1 MLFRSGR
8 RGRLRQRG
16 QQVARGGCDRRALGR
31 LVGGDEGRQRGRAA
45 HFGQCV
51 EALRCRVGIGE
62 RRREQRDVVDGGFRR
77 ILQREQ
83 RRHRFAVRILQVQRV
98 EVEVEKCEQRQRAD
112 HDHERAD
119 QDRLAMAIKVV
130 VDRREPREAR
140 RLRFARRREQAQQR
154 RQQRDRGQQCDE
166 HPDARD
172 QAEFGHAAIGGGNER
187 EEARR
192 DGRGGQRERHAHRV
206 RGADQR
212 VIDARIAEALLAV
225 FHAVLDREVDAE
237 ADEQHHERDRDHVQ
251 RADHR
256 EAERGGHDEADEQ
269 RDEHRADHPLRA
281 QRQPQDDEDGE
292 QRERAV
298 ERRAIFDGREFVVG
312 ERLFAGQAHDGAV
325 VLLEVERTGRVAD
338 HLAGF
343 RAGLQRAV
351 VDHRLHGDERARG
364 LPRGIVVDQRA
375 PRERGRLAG
384 QHVVDRRG
392 AACEQLRHRGQFH
405 LAGQERLAERGGE
418 CGREAGQARVL
429 REFVDERARA
439 RELRGGIRDLLR
451 RQEQQP
457 VVLEERPAAGL
468 GDLADAAG
476 VGILAQR
483 FGQRMRGGVREFGR
497 RCLDDREDRAVAL
510 RERLVDG
517 LPEGGPLRLG
527 IDELA
532 DVGVDLEMLRD
543 IDAAERG
550 DDERQDDDPD
560 GAAHRPC
567 NESDD
572 ERCHHVA
579 VGSGWQGQSSQV
591 YRRSVAAVV
600 TLGVSGREGDLFATA
615 ESIPMVRRFV
625 RGYLHNRRRRASSR
639 RRTPVTKEPER

>member
-1 MLFRSGR
+1 
-8 RGRLRQRG
+8 
-16 QQVARGGCDRRALGR
+16 
-31 LVGGDEGRQRGRAA
+31 
-45 HFGQCV
+45 
-51 EALRCRVGIGE
+51 
-62 RRREQRDVVDGGFRR
+62 
-77 ILQREQ
+77 
-83 RRHRFAVRILQVQRV
+83 
-98 EVEVEKCEQRQRAD
+98 
-112 HDHERAD
+112 
-119 QDRLAMAIKVV
+119 MAIEVV

-154 RQQRDRGQQCDE
+154 GQQRERGEQCDE

-172 QAEFGHAAIGGGNER
+172 QAQLGHAAIGGRDER

-225 FHAVLDREVDAE
+225 LHAVLDREVDAE

-251 RADHR
+251 RTDHR
-256 EAERGGHDEADEQ
+256 EAECGGHDEADEQ
-269 RDEHRADHPLRA
+269 RDQHRADHPLRA
-281 QRQPQDDEDGE
+281 QCQPQDDEHGE
-292 QRERAV
+292 QREDAV
-298 ERRAIFDGREFVVG
+298 ERRAVFDRREFVVG
-312 ERLFAGQAHDGAV
+312 ERLLAGQAHGRAEA
-325 VLLEVERTGRVAD
+325 LLEVERAGRVAD

-343 RAGLQRAV
+343 RAGFQRAV
-351 VDHRLHGDERARG
+351 VDHGLHGDERARG
-364 LPRGIVVDQRA
+364 LPRGIVVDQCA

-405 LAGQERLAERGGE
+405 LAGQQRLAERGGQRRGE
-418 CGREAGQARVL
+418 PGQARVL

-439 RELRGGIRDLLR
+439 RELRGGIGDVLR

-476 VGILAQR
+476 FGVLPQR
-483 FGQRMRGGVREFGR
+483 FGQRMRGGIREFGR
-497 RCLDDREDRAVAL
+497 GRLDDREDRAVAL
-510 RERLVDG
+510 RERFIDG
-517 LPEGGPLRLG
+517 VAERGKLRFRV
-527 IDELA
+527 DELA
-532 DVGVDLEMLRD
+532 DVGVDLEMLGD

-550 DDERQDDDPD
+550 DDERQHDDPD
-560 GAAHRPC
+560 GSAYRPC

-591 YRRSVAAVV
+591 YRRGVAAVV
-600 TLGVSGREGDLFATA
+600 TLGVSGREGDLFVTA
-615 ESIPMVRRFV
+615 ESIPTSGRFV
-625 RGYLHNRRRRASSR
+625 RGYLHKRRRAASTCR
-639 RRTPVTKEPER
+639 RGPVTKGPER

>member
-1 MLFRSGR
+1 
-8 RGRLRQRG
+8 
-16 QQVARGGCDRRALGR
+16 
-31 LVGGDEGRQRGRAA
+31 
-45 HFGQCV
+45 
-51 EALRCRVGIGE
+51 
-62 RRREQRDVVDGGFRR
+62 
-77 ILQREQ
+77 
-83 RRHRFAVRILQVQRV
+83 
-98 EVEVEKCEQRQRAD
+98 
-112 HDHERAD
+112 
-119 QDRLAMAIKVV
+119 MAIEVI

-154 RQQRDRGQQCDE
+154 GQQRERGEQRDE

-172 QAEFGHAAIGGGNER
+172 QAELGHAAIGGGDER

-206 RGADQR
+206 RGTDQR
-212 VIDARIAEALLAV
+212 VIDARVAETFLAV
-225 FHAVLDREVDAE
+225 LHAVLDREVDAQ

-281 QRQPQDDEDGE
+281 QREPQDDEHGE
-292 QRERAV
+292 QREDAV
-298 ERRAIFDGREFVVG
+298 ERRAILDRREFVVG
-312 ERLFAGQAHDGAV
+312 ERLFAGQAHDRAV
-325 VLLEVERTGRVAD
+325 ALLEIDRTGRVAD

-351 VDHRLHGDERARG
+351 VDHGLHGDERARG
-364 LPRGIVVDQRA
+364 LPRGVVVDERT

-384 QHVVDRRG
+384 QHVVDGRG
-392 AACEQLRHRGQFH
+392 AAGEQLRHRGQFH
-405 LAGQERLAERGGE
+405 LAGQQRLAERGGQRRGE
-418 CGREAGQARVL
+418 PGEARVL
-429 REFVDERARA
+429 REFVDERACA
-439 RELRGGIRDLLR
+439 RELRGRIGDFLR

-476 VGILAQR
+476 VGILLQR
-483 FGQRMRGGVREFGR
+483 FGQRLRGGIRKFGR
-497 RCLDDREDRAVAL
+497 GRLDDREDRAVAL
-510 RERLVDG
+510 RERFVDG
-517 LPEGGPLRLG
+517 LAECGKLRFR

-550 DDERQDDDPD
+550 DDERQDDDRD
-560 GAAHRPC
+560 GSAHRPR

-579 VGSGWQGQSSQV
+579 MGSGWQGQSSQV

-600 TLGVSGREGDLFATA
+600 TLGVARREGDLFATA
-615 ESIPMVRRFV
+615 ESIPMVGPFV
-625 RGYLHNRRRRASSR
+625 RGYLHKRRNAASTR
-639 RRTPVTKEPER
+639 HCGPVTKEAER

>member
-1 MLFRSGR
+1 MR
-8 RGRLRQRG
+8 
-16 QQVARGGCDRRALGR
+16 
-31 LVGGDEGRQRGRAA
+31 
-45 HFGQCV
+45 
-51 EALRCRVGIGE
+51 E

-83 RRHRFAVRILQVQRV
+83 RRHRFAVRIFQVQRV
-98 EVEVEKCEQRQRAD
+98 EVEMQEREQWQRAD
-112 HDHERAD
+112 HDRERAD
-119 QDRLAMAIKVV
+119 QDRLAVAIEII
-130 VDRREPREAR
+130 VDRREPRKAR

-154 RQQRDRGQQCDE
+154 GQQRERGQQRDE

-172 QAEFGHAAIGGGNER
+172 QPELGHAAIRGGDER

-212 VIDARIAEALLAV
+212 VIDARIAEAFLAV
-225 FHAVLDREVDAE
+225 LHAVLDREIDAE

-256 EAERGGHDEADEQ
+256 EAERGRHDEADEQ

-281 QRQPQDDEDGE
+281 QREPQDHEHGK
-292 QRERAV
+292 QREHAV
-298 ERRAIFDGREFVVG
+298 ERGAVFDRREFVVG
-312 ERLFAGQAHDGAV
+312 ERLFAGQAHGRAV
-325 VLLEVERTGRVAD
+325 ALLEVERPGRVAD
-338 HLAGF
+338 HLARR
-343 RAGLQRAV
+343 RAGLQRTV
-351 VDHRLHGDERARG
+351 VDHRLHSDERARG
-364 LPRGIVVDQRA
+364 LPRGIVVDQSA

-384 QHVVDRRG
+384 QHIVDRRG
-392 AACEQLRHRGQFH
+392 AAREQLRHRGQLH
-405 LAGQERLAERGGE
+405 LAGQERLAERGGQRGGE
-418 CGREAGQARVL
+418 PGEARVL

-439 RELRGGIRDLLR
+439 RELRGRIGDVLR

-457 VVLEERPAAGL
+457 VVLEERPAARL
-468 GDLADAAG
+468 GDRADAAG
-476 VGILAQR
+476 GGVLLQR
-483 FGQRMRGGVREFGR
+483 FGQRVRGGRREFGR
-497 RCLDDREDRAVAL
+497 GRLDDREDRAVAL

-517 LPEGGPLRLG
+517 LPERGPLRLR

-543 IDAAERG
+543 VDAAEGG

-560 GAAHRPC
+560 GAAHRPR

-591 YRRSVAAVV
+591 YRRGAATVV
-600 TLGVSGREGDLFATA
+600 TLGRFGAGRIFARDVGIGSRGR
-615 ESIPMVRRFV
+615 SICMGIF
-625 RGYLHNRRRRASSR
+625 
-639 RRTPVTKEPER
+639 T